1 MKRLNDQSLPS
12 HRSCSHHTRLCIHF
26 LVSCMNASSRFTH
39 REQNKTKL
47 DPTLPHSSMRPSSS
61 LGVFHERND
70 LLPLCALQG
79 QSHLESGECLE
90 CYPPVMEVRSCK
102 VHSQLFEYVPGR
114 SKAPISSLS
123 HTCEGGLQAPLDSR
137 GSKGEKP
144 PLLSVKS

>member
-1 MKRLNDQSLPS
+1 MIS
-12 HRSCSHHTRLCIHF
+12 HFRRTDLAVTTHDYVFTSWYPVWMRQAGSHIG
-26 LVSCMNASSRFTH
+26 
-39 REQNKTKL
+39 EQNKTKL